1 MILIYIYVLLFVLP
15 RKNTICIYPGKC
27 MDVLR
32 INIFSESHVYVHDS
46 RDKPPG
52 EGILVYG
59 NNIESN

>member
-1 MILIYIYVLLFVLP
+1 
-15 RKNTICIYPGKC
+15 

-59 NNIESN
+59 NNIESNWTRMLIGF